1 MKNIKSLIIL
11 LILTTFSLAGCI
23 TQEEAKTDSTS
34 SSDGGAVTMEINL
47 GGNSRAE
54 RFLGSFDQI
63 NRMALDIDR
72 KLGNKRVATDL
83 ELVRVIEDLIRVLAD
98 RDILDEGALP
108 IRIRRL
114 LERCRELRNNLT

>member
-1 MKNIKSLIIL
+1 
-11 LILTTFSLAGCI
+11 
-23 TQEEAKTDSTS
+23 
-34 SSDGGAVTMEINL
+34 
-47 GGNSRAE
+47 
-54 RFLGSFDQI
+54 
-63 NRMALDIDR
+63 MALNE
-72 KLGNKRVATDL
+72 LVATDL